1 MALDWQDLRTILHL
15 VRTGTLARAG
25 DLTGINYTTVARRIA
40 RAEKAL
46 GQQLFE
52 RRSDGYRP
60 TELGHLVA
68 QHAEEMEASEHA
80 LMRQVSGRDAR
91 LSGPLTITAPQIL
104 VQLHLVH
111 VIDAFCA
118 AHPEVA
124 LQVNTAHDLL
134 DLGRRNADLAV
145 RVSHNPGDT
154 LTGLRLTDQHRA
166 AFASPGLARRI
177 MSESAAP
184 VPWIVH
190 QGASGPPA
198 SAQKQR
204 PNGYVR
210 ARFDDMVAMI
220 GAAQAG
226 LGVVRMP
233 VFAGRGTP
241 GLVQVPV
248 MPPESY
254 APIWVVAHADVWPGA
269 RVRAFREMLVG
280 YFRQHR
286 ALFTA

>member
-1 MALDWQDLRTILHL
+1 MTLDWQDLKIILHL
-15 VRTGTLARAG
+15 VRAGTLARAG
-25 DLTGINYTTVARRIA
+25 NLLGINYTTVARRIA

-46 GQQLFE
+46 GQPLFE
-52 RRSDGYRP
+52 RRPDGYRP
-60 TELGHLVA
+60 TELGLLA
-68 QHAEEMEASEHA
+68 ARHAEEMETREHA
-80 LMRQVSGRDAR
+80 LMRQLQGRDGSLR
-91 LSGPLTITAPQIL
+91 GPLVITAPQLL

-111 VIDAFCA
+111 VIDAFCT
-118 AHPEVA
+118 AHPAVA

-134 DLGRRNADLAV
+134 DLGRRDADLAV
-145 RVSHNPGDT
+145 RISHSPGDA
-154 LTGLRLTDQHRA
+154 LTGLRLTEQHRA
-166 AFASPGLARRI
+166 AFASPDLAGRI
-177 MSESAAP
+177 MADSAVP

-190 QGASGPPA
+190 QDAVGLPA
-198 SAQKQR
+198 LALKQR
-204 PNGYVR
+204 SNGYVR
-210 ARFDDMVAMI
+210 MRFDDMLAMI
-220 GAAQAG
+220 GAAQVG

-248 MPPESY
+248 MPPEPY